1 MKTLEEIKAEA
12 ATCLTRPR
20 HSACNRLALYNEC
33 KGDCGYIIKELYD
46 LVLQLESTNHEQFEK
61 IELLQREKDAAVH
74 DLTESSPCFACKHLK
89 HNGGEC
95 SGWNAC
101 LLAMTK
107 ASIVGVEYTGD
118 KFEWRGP
125 CPENTNQQQEENQ
138 GGI

>member
-1 MKTLEEIKAEA
+1 MKTLEEIKADA
-12 ATCLTRPR
+12 ATCLTRPK

-46 LVLQLESTNHEQFEK
+46 LVLQLQQE
-61 IELLQREKDAAVH
+61 RDAAVH
-74 DLTESSPCFACKHLK
+74 DLTETGPCFACRHSKS
-89 HNGGEC
+89 NGGDC

-101 LLAMTK
+101 ALAMTK
-107 ASIVGVEYTGD
+107 ASIVGEVYTGN
-118 KFEWRGP
+118 KFEWRGL